1 MIEIATKILD
11 ALCLLIRLLR
21 TGGSYGLVAEVL
33 LLRQQLLVLKRGKK
47 KCPPLTTTDRLI
59 MGICTLVMTPKRI
72 GKSAIAVAE
81 STLLSFHRALV
92 DRKYSQL
99 FSKKTR
105 SKPGPKGPSKELIK
119 LVVETKERNPSYG
132 CPRIALL
139 VGNVLGE
146 PIDDET
152 VRRILA
158 KHYRPIP
165 GKGPSWLL
173 PIGNSPNKLW
183 SMDLFR
189 LESVFLRSFWVMVV
203 MDQFTRKIV
212 GFSVRKGPLSGG
224 NVCYMFN
231 KIASGKD
238 WPKYIST
245 DHDPLFNYWLW
256 KANLENNFNIQEIKS
271 VPNCPWSHPF
281 IERLIGTCRREFTDH
296 VLFWSESDLLA
307 KLSVFQEYF
316 NSYRVHYSHD
326 GKTPSEIAG
335 ERQLASIDMNN
346 FKWKPV
352 CGGMYYTPIAA

>member
-1 MIEIATKILD
+1 MP
-11 ALCLLIRLLR
+11 
-21 TGGSYGLVAEVL
+21 SS
-33 LLRQQLLVLKRGKK
+33 Q
-47 KCPPLTTTDRLI
+47 PTDRLI
-59 MGICTLVMTPKRI
+59 MDICTLLMTPKRI
-72 GKSAIAVAE
+72 GKSEVAIVE
-81 STLLSFHRALV
+81 STLLNFHRALV
-92 DRKYSQL
+92 DRKYSRL

-105 SKPGPKGPSKELIK
+105 SKPGPKGPSKESIK
-119 LVVETKERNPSYG
+119 LVVETKERNPLYR

-165 GKGPSWLL
+165 CKGPSWLL

-212 GFSVRKGPLSGG
+212 GFSVRQGPLSGG

-238 WPKYIST
+238 WPNYIST

-271 VPNCPWSHPF
+271 VPYCPWSHPF
-281 IERLIGTCRREFTDH
+281 VERLIGSCRREFTDH
-296 VLFWSESDLLA
+296 ILFWSESDLLA

-326 GKTPSEIAG
+326 GKTPNEIAG
-335 ERQLASIDMNN
+335 ERQLASIDLNK